1 MSDGRGFYP
10 GGFAPQIPPR
20 AKSLRDVQEHLETGK
35 PFAVRPGAASHS
47 VFEGPSVQFA
57 PKQGTAWTQLL
68 ATSQVTKQSTK
79 YEKLFPTFHISEL
92 TRANKAL
99 VAGHSD
105 SLSPEPNTWHHKP
118 YSQPAAFTATLLR
131 VNEATTAFGSE
142 ASLHPAH
149 NAGTGLMA
157 EALHQKWSAR
167 SAGGTIDTSALLS
180 HLTSKYPQL
189 DTVKKMR
196 DQEESPLEYQVAQS
210 RHDAAVS
217 AGQRAIDKGIA
228 RSPYSGEINWQ
239 QVGEYAQ
246 RKFAKHGL
254 GELPGGWAAALRAR
268 HEGGD

>member
-10 GGFAPQIPPR
+10 GGFAPQVPPR
-20 AKSLRDVQEHLETGK
+20 ARSLGDVQRHLETGG

-47 VFEGPSVQFA
+47 VFEGPAVHFA
-57 PKQGTAWTQLL
+57 PTEGTGWTQLL
-68 ATSQVTKQSTK
+68 ATSQVSKQSTK
-79 YEKLFPTFHISEL
+79 YEKLFPTFEVSEL

-105 SLSPEPNTWHHKP
+105 SLRPEPNTWHHKP

-142 ASLHPAH
+142 ASRHPEY

-167 SAGGTIDTSALLS
+167 SAGRAIDTGALLS

-196 DQEESPLEYQVAQS
+196 DQEESPLEHQIAQS

-217 AGQRAIDKGIA
+217 AGQRAIDKGIGRGA
-228 RSPYSGEINWQ
+228 GGEISWQ
-239 QVGEYAQ
+239 RVGEYAQ
-246 RKFAKHGL
+246 QKFKKHGL
-254 GELPGGWAAALRAR
+254 GELPRGWAAALRER
-268 HEGGD
+268 HEGS